1 MTHYMKLN
9 AGPFA
14 LMAGGLKTIELR
26 LNDEK
31 RQTVQIGDRIVFS
44 NASNE
49 NEQITVQVVDLHR
62 FGDFAELYTSL
73 PLDTCGYL
81 PEQMGTASPADMDAY
96 YSAEQQAR
104 YGVLGI
110 EVTLVPA
117 QACDDAD

>member
-1 MTHYMKLN
+1 MTHSMKLQPQ
-9 AGPFA
+9 PFA
-14 LMAGGLKTIELR
+14 LMACGLKTIELR

-31 RQTVQIGDRIVFS
+31 RQTVQIGDRIVFT

-73 PLDTCGYL
+73 PLDKCGYL
-81 PEQMGTASPADMDAY
+81 PEQVATAAPEDMTAY

-104 YGVLGI
+104 HGVLGI
-110 EVTLVPA
+110 EVRLVTE
-117 QACDDAD
+117 